1 MKKITTYVTLC
12 LIAILLL
19 PSCRSKMGM
28 MKRHYSKGY
37 YVSHSKGKNKTTI
50 ARTEAKPIEVD
61 KMASINVLSKKE
73 NVNGIKDQPSPKQSE
88 SIMASAYP
96 AKNGNVEPVNK
107 ITYKSINVTKPAKEV
122 KKTISQISMNHGEG
136 DGLSLFWLVIL
147 VILILW
153 LFGFLL
159 GGFGLGGLINLLLV
173 IALILLILWLL
184 RIV

>member
-1 MKKITTYVTLC
+1 MKKLITYISLC
-12 LIAILLL
+12 LIAILLM
-19 PSCRSKMGM
+19 PGCRSKMGM

-37 YVSHSKGKNKTTI
+37 YVSHSQGKNKTLAAKAEPMQI
-50 ARTEAKPIEVD
+50 ATDEIPTVVILKTPT
-61 KMASINVLSKKE
+61 SNLKE
-73 NVNGIKDQPSPKQSE
+73 QSVPTHTE
-88 SIMASAYP
+88 SIMASAHP
-96 AKNGNVEPVNK
+96 AEKGNVNPDNK
-107 ITYKSINVTKPAKEV
+107 TSYKSIVVNNPIKEV
-122 KKTISQISMNHGEG
+122 RNTISQIGMADGER
-136 DGLSLFWLVIL
+136 DALSLFWIIIL